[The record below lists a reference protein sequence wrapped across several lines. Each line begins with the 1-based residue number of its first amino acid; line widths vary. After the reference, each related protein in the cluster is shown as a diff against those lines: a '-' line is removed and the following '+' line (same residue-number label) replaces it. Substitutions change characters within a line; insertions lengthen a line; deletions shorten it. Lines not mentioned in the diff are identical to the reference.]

1 MMLFSLRVALRFLI
15 DGKNQSLFIVIGIAV
30 GVSVIIFIGAII
42 TSLQFN
48 LIEQTLG
55 NSAHITISESGDVFK
70 DIKETSRFGIIENQL
85 EESADFQD
93 WRPILDYLLR
103 TNQFTAISPVLDGN
117 GFLVKGGE
125 DTPILLRGVE
135 LERANQIYQISQR
148 ITKGDDALEGNQILI
163 GKDLAEDFKLNLQDI
178 VVIALA
184 NNVREKFSIQGI
196 FDFENESINRNW
208 IFIDLKRAQK
218 LLDKENYISKIE
230 LQIEDVFTADNISRE
245 LTNQLKA
252 LKIDNWKEQ
261 NAQLLNALSSQSFSN
276 YIIQI
281 FVLLAVTLGIS
292 SVLGIS
298 VIQRSRELGI
308 LKALGIRNSGARM
321 IFIFQGGI
329 LGLLGALLGALI
341 GVLLVR
347 SFTTFVSVFSI
358 EIRPSQMIL
367 VMIVTTIAGIVSA
380 VIPANSSAKMNPI
393 EVIRNA

>member
-1 MMLFSLRVALRFLI
+1 MLFSLRVALRFLI
-15 DGKNQSLFIVIGIAV
+15 EGKNQSFFIIFGIAV

-55 NSAHITISESGDVFK
+55 NSAHITVSESSDIFK
-70 DIKETSRFGIIENQL
+70 DIKATSRFGIIENKI
-85 EESADFQD
+85 EKAADFQD
-93 WRPILDYLLR
+93 WRPILVYLEQKNL
-103 TNQFTAISPVLDGN
+103 FTAISPVLEGN

-125 DTPILLRGVE
+125 DTPIALRGVE

-148 ITKGDDALEGNQILI
+148 IIKGDDILEGNQILI
-163 GKDLAEDFKLNLQDI
+163 GKDLANDLQLNPGDI
-178 VVIALA
+178 VIIALA

-208 IFIDLKRAQK
+208 IFIDLRRAQK

-230 LQIEDVFTADNISRE
+230 LQIKDVFTADNISQG
-245 LTNQLKA
+245 LSIQLEA

-261 NAQLLNALSSQSFSN
+261 NAQLLNALNSQSFSN

-281 FVLLAVTLGIS
+281 FVLLSVTLGIS

-329 LGLLGALLGALI
+329 LGLLGALLGALL
-341 GVLLVR
+341 GGMLVK
-347 SFTTFVSVFSI
+347 SFTTFVSLFSI
-358 EIRPSQMIL
+358 EIRPSQMIF
-367 VMIVTTIAGIVSA
+367 VIIITTIAATISA

>member
-1 MMLFSLRVALRFLI
+1 MLFSLRVALRFLI
-15 DGKNQSLFIVIGIAV
+15 EGKNQSFFIIFGIAV

-55 NSAHITISESGDVFK
+55 NSAHITISESGDIFK
-70 DIKETSRFGIIENQL
+70 DIKVTSRFGIIENQI
-85 EESADFQD
+85 EKAVDFQD
-93 WRPILDYLLR
+93 WRPILGFLEQKKL
-103 TNQFTAISPVLDGN
+103 FTAISPVLEGN

-125 DTPILLRGVE
+125 DAPIALRGVE
-135 LERANQIYQISQR
+135 LERANLIYQISQR
-148 ITKGDDALEGNQILI
+148 IIKGNDVLEGNQILI
-163 GKDLAEDFKLNLQDI
+163 GKDLANDFQLNPGDI
-178 VVIALA
+178 VVITLA

-208 IFIDLKRAQK
+208 IFIDLKRVQK
-218 LLDKENYISKIE
+218 LLDKETYISKIE
-230 LQIEDVFTADNISRE
+230 LQIKDVFTADNISQE
-245 LTNQLKA
+245 LSNQLKT

-292 SVLGIS
+292 SVLGIT

-308 LKALGIRNSGARM
+308 LKALGIKNSGARM

-329 LGLLGALLGALI
+329 LGLLGAFLGALL
-341 GVLLVR
+341 GLFLVI
-347 SFTTFVSVFSI
+347 SFTNFVSVFSI

-367 VMIVTTIAGIVSA
+367 VIIITTLASIFSA

>member
-1 MMLFSLRVALRFLI
+1 MLFSLRVALRFLI
-15 DGKNQSLFIVIGIAV
+15 EGKNQSFFIIFGIAV

-55 NSAHITISESGDVFK
+55 NSAHITISESGDIFK
-70 DIKETSRFGIIENQL
+70 DIKISSRFGIIENQI
-85 EESADFQD
+85 EEAVDFQD
-93 WRPILDYLLR
+93 WRPILGFLEQKKL
-103 TNQFTAISPVLDGN
+103 FTAISPVLEGN

-125 DTPILLRGVE
+125 DAPIALRGIE

-148 ITKGDDALEGNQILI
+148 IIKGNDVLEGNQILI
-163 GKDLAEDFKLNLQDI
+163 GKDLADDFQLNPGDI

-208 IFIDLKRAQK
+208 IFIDLKRVQK
-218 LLDKENYISKIE
+218 LLDKETYISKIE
-230 LQIEDVFTADNISRE
+230 LQIKDVFTADNISRE
-245 LTNQLKA
+245 LSNQFKT

-292 SVLGIS
+292 SVLGIT

-329 LGLLGALLGALI
+329 LGLLGAFLGALL
-341 GVLLVR
+341 GSFLVI
-347 SFTTFVSVFSI
+347 SFTNFVSVFSI
-358 EIRPSQMIL
+358 EIRPSQVIL
-367 VMIVTTIAGIVSA
+367 VIIITTLASIFSA

>member
-1 MMLFSLRVALRFLI
+1 MLFSLRVALRFLI
-15 DGKNQSLFIVIGIAV
+15 EGKNQSFFIIFGIAV

-55 NSAHITISESGDVFK
+55 NSAHITISESGDIFK
-70 DIKETSRFGIIENQL
+70 DIKVTSRFGIIENQI
-85 EESADFQD
+85 EKAVDFQD
-93 WRPILDYLLR
+93 WRPILGFLEQKKL
-103 TNQFTAISPVLDGN
+103 FTAISPVLEGN

-125 DTPILLRGVE
+125 DAPIALRGVE
-135 LERANQIYQISQR
+135 LERANLIYQISQR
-148 ITKGDDALEGNQILI
+148 IIKGNDVLEGNQILI
-163 GKDLAEDFKLNLQDI
+163 GKDLADDFQLNPGDI

-184 NNVREKFSIQGI
+184 KNVREKFSIQGI

-208 IFIDLKRAQK
+208 IFIDLERVQK
-218 LLDKENYISKIE
+218 LLDKETYISKIE
-230 LQIEDVFTADNISRE
+230 LQIKDVFTADNISQE
-245 LTNQLKA
+245 LSNQLKT

-292 SVLGIS
+292 SVLGIT

-308 LKALGIRNSGARM
+308 LKALGIKNSGARM

-329 LGLLGALLGALI
+329 LGLLGAFLGALL
-341 GVLLVR
+341 GLFLVK
-347 SFTTFVSVFSI
+347 SFTAFVSVFSI

-367 VMIVTTIAGIVSA
+367 VIIITTLASIFSA

>member
-1 MMLFSLRVALRFLI
+1 MLFSLRVALRFLFE
-15 DGKNQSLFIVIGIAV
+15 GKNQSLFIVVGIAV

-93 WRPILDYLLR
+93 WRPILDYLVR
-103 TNQFTAISPVLDGN
+103 KNQFTAISPVLDGN

-148 ITKGDDALEGNQILI
+148 IIKGDDVLEGNQILI
-163 GKDLAEDFKLNLQDI
+163 GKDLAEDFKLNPQDI

-196 FDFENESINRNW
+196 FDFENKSINRNW

-230 LQIEDVFTADNISRE
+230 LQIEDVFAADKMSSE
-245 LTNQLKA
+245 LTNQLTG

-329 LGLLGALLGALI
+329 LGLLGALLGASLGAI
-341 GVLLVR
+341 LVR

-367 VMIVTTIAGIVSA
+367 VVIVTTIAGIVSA
-380 VIPANSSAKMNPI
+380 VIPANTSAKMNPI

>member
-1 MMLFSLRVALRFLI
+1 MLFSLRVALRFLI
-15 DGKNQSLFIVIGIAV
+15 EGKNQSFFIIFGIAV

-55 NSAHITISESGDVFK
+55 NSAHITISESGDIFK
-70 DIKETSRFGIIENQL
+70 DIKVTSRFGIIENQI
-85 EESADFQD
+85 EKAVDFQD
-93 WRPILDYLLR
+93 WRPILGFLEQKKL
-103 TNQFTAISPVLDGN
+103 FTAISPVLEGN

-125 DTPILLRGVE
+125 DAPIALRGVE
-135 LERANQIYQISQR
+135 LERANLIYQISQR
-148 ITKGDDALEGNQILI
+148 IIKGNDVLEGNQILI
-163 GKDLAEDFKLNLQDI
+163 GKDLANDFQLNPGDI
-178 VVIALA
+178 VVITLA
-184 NNVREKFSIQGI
+184 NNVKEKFSIQGI

-218 LLDKENYISKIE
+218 LLDKETYISKIE
-230 LQIEDVFTADNISRE
+230 LQIKDVFTADNISQE
-245 LTNQLKA
+245 LSNQLKT

-292 SVLGIS
+292 SVLGIT

-308 LKALGIRNSGARM
+308 LKALGIKNSGARM

-329 LGLLGALLGALI
+329 LGLLGAFLGALL
-341 GVLLVR
+341 GLFLVI
-347 SFTTFVSVFSI
+347 SFTNFVSVFSI

-367 VMIVTTIAGIVSA
+367 VIIITTLASIFSA

>member
-1 MMLFSLRVALRFLI
+1 MLFSLRVALRFLI
-15 DGKNQSLFIVIGIAV
+15 EGKNQSFFIIFGIAV

-55 NSAHITISESGDVFK
+55 NSAHITISESGDIFK
-70 DIKETSRFGIIENQL
+70 DIKVTSRFGIIENQI
-85 EESADFQD
+85 EKAVDFQD
-93 WRPILDYLLR
+93 WRPILGFLEQKKL
-103 TNQFTAISPVLDGN
+103 FTAISPVLEGN

-125 DTPILLRGVE
+125 DAPIALRGVE
-135 LERANQIYQISQR
+135 LERANLIYQISQR
-148 ITKGDDALEGNQILI
+148 IIKGNDVLEGNQILI
-163 GKDLAEDFKLNLQDI
+163 GKDLANDFQLNPGDI
-178 VVIALA
+178 VVITLA

-218 LLDKENYISKIE
+218 LLDKETYISKIE
-230 LQIEDVFTADNISRE
+230 LQIKDVFTADNISQE
-245 LTNQLKA
+245 LSNQLKT

-292 SVLGIS
+292 SVLGIT

-308 LKALGIRNSGARM
+308 LKALGIKNSGARM

-329 LGLLGALLGALI
+329 LGLLGAFLGALL
-341 GVLLVR
+341 GLFLVK
-347 SFTTFVSVFSI
+347 SFTAFVSVFSI

-367 VMIVTTIAGIVSA
+367 VIIITTLASIFSA

>member
-1 MMLFSLRVALRFLI
+1 MLFSLRVALRFLI
-15 DGKNQSLFIVIGIAV
+15 EGKNQSFFIIFGIAV

-55 NSAHITISESGDVFK
+55 NSAHITISESGDIFK
-70 DIKETSRFGIIENQL
+70 DIKISSRFGIIENQI
-85 EESADFQD
+85 EEAVDFQD
-93 WRPILDYLLR
+93 WRPILGFLEQKKL
-103 TNQFTAISPVLDGN
+103 FTAISPVLEGN

-125 DTPILLRGVE
+125 DAPIALRGVE

-148 ITKGDDALEGNQILI
+148 IIKGNDVLEGNQILI
-163 GKDLAEDFKLNLQDI
+163 GKDLADDFQLNPNDI

-208 IFIDLKRAQK
+208 IFIDLKRVQK
-218 LLDKENYISKIE
+218 LLDKETYISKIE
-230 LQIEDVFTADNISRE
+230 LQIKDVFTADNISQE
-245 LTNQLKA
+245 LSNQLET

-292 SVLGIS
+292 SVLGIT

-329 LGLLGALLGALI
+329 LGLLGAFLGALL
-341 GVLLVR
+341 GSFLVI
-347 SFTTFVSVFSI
+347 SFTNFVSVFSI
-358 EIRPSQMIL
+358 EIRPSQVIL
-367 VMIVTTIAGIVSA
+367 VIIITTIASIFSA

>member
-1 MMLFSLRVALRFLI
+1 MLFSLRVALRFLI
-15 DGKNQSLFIVIGIAV
+15 EGKNQSFFIIFGIAV

-55 NSAHITISESGDVFK
+55 NSAHITISESGDIFK
-70 DIKETSRFGIIENQL
+70 DIKVTSRFGIIENQI
-85 EESADFQD
+85 EKAVDFQD
-93 WRPILDYLLR
+93 WRPILGFLEQKKL
-103 TNQFTAISPVLDGN
+103 FTAISPVLEGN

-125 DTPILLRGVE
+125 DAPIALRGVE
-135 LERANQIYQISQR
+135 LERANLIYQISQR
-148 ITKGDDALEGNQILI
+148 IIKGNDVLEGNQILI
-163 GKDLAEDFKLNLQDI
+163 GKDLANDFQLNPGDI
-178 VVIALA
+178 VVITLA
-184 NNVREKFSIQGI
+184 NNVKEKFSIQGI

-218 LLDKENYISKIE
+218 LLDKETYISKIE
-230 LQIEDVFTADNISRE
+230 LQIKDVFTADNISQE
-245 LTNQLKA
+245 LSNQLKT

-292 SVLGIS
+292 SVLGIT

-308 LKALGIRNSGARM
+308 LKALGIKNSGARM

-329 LGLLGALLGALI
+329 LGLLGAFLGALL
-341 GVLLVR
+341 GLFLVK
-347 SFTTFVSVFSI
+347 SFTAFVSVFSI
-358 EIRPSQMIL
+358 EVRPSQVIL
-367 VMIVTTIAGIVSA
+367 VIIITTLASIFSA

>member
-1 MMLFSLRVALRFLI
+1 MLFSLRVALRFLI
-15 DGKNQSLFIVIGIAV
+15 EGKNQSFFIIFGIAV

-55 NSAHITISESGDVFK
+55 NSAHITISESGDIFK
-70 DIKETSRFGIIENQL
+70 DIKISSRFGIIENQI
-85 EESADFQD
+85 EEAVDFQD
-93 WRPILDYLLR
+93 WRPILGFLEQKKL
-103 TNQFTAISPVLDGN
+103 FTAISPVLEGN

-125 DTPILLRGVE
+125 DAPIALRGVE

-148 ITKGDDALEGNQILI
+148 IIKGNDILEGNQILI
-163 GKDLAEDFKLNLQDI
+163 GKDLADDFQLNPNDI

-208 IFIDLKRAQK
+208 IFIDLKRVQK
-218 LLDKENYISKIE
+218 LLDKETYISKIE
-230 LQIEDVFTADNISRE
+230 LQIKDVFTADNISQE
-245 LTNQLKA
+245 LSNQLET

-292 SVLGIS
+292 SVLGIT

-329 LGLLGALLGALI
+329 LGLLGAFLGALL
-341 GVLLVR
+341 GSFLVI
-347 SFTTFVSVFSI
+347 SFTNFVSVFSI
-358 EIRPSQMIL
+358 EIRPSQVIL
-367 VMIVTTIAGIVSA
+367 VIIITTIASIFSA